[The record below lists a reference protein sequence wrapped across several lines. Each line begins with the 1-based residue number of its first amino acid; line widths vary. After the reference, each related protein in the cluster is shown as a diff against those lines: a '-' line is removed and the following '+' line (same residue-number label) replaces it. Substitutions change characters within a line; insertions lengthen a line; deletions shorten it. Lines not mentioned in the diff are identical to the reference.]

1 MTQTRKYGPI
11 GVRPQKVKS
20 KATGKWFMDIPSSL
34 TSTGKRMRKL
44 YPNKTEAE
52 ATARELK
59 KRLRMHELGYEVK
72 KPLSGLTFSQ
82 GVKEWEESQKRRV
95 RTGKLRD
102 ASLTTRMNEL
112 KPVQAFLG
120 DYSVTAITTE
130 LMEKYQERRDRE
142 GCRSA
147 TVNSEV
153 ASLKQVLHWL
163 VPLGHLQSVP
173 NVEPVPPSDIEHEIP
188 TEDEVVALIGFLPE
202 PLKLLVRMMAETGM
216 RPGEVYNLPWRH
228 VNLKEEYL
236 RVRPFRNWRPKNERS
251 IRRVW
256 LSSGL
261 RAEMHR
267 LPKNGTFVFSG
278 RDTNKPITDFK
289 KALNTAVEKAKLE
302 RYGQPM
308 HLTPKIFRKAFATWQ
323 AERGVSPSILQKQ
336 LGHAPG
342 SRMTE
347 QYYIHVRDFA
357 VKEAG
362 VELPMNEAKD
372 ILAISGNADTE
383 KRKVAA

>member
-1 MTQTRKYGPI
+1 MI
-11 GVRPQKVKS
+11 
-20 KATGKWFMDIPSSL
+20 SL
-34 TSTGKRMRKL
+34 PDKL
-44 YPNKTEAE
+44 PKQYID
-52 ATARELK
+52 LC
-59 KRLRMHELGYEVK
+59 
-72 KPLSGLTFSQ
+72 
-82 GVKEWEESQKRRV
+82 W
-95 RTGKLRD
+95 KLRKEF
-102 ASLTTRMNEL
+102 R
-112 KPVQAFLG
+112 
-120 DYSVTAITTE
+120 
-130 LMEKYQERRDRE
+130 
-142 GCRSA
+142 
-147 TVNSEV
+147 
-153 ASLKQVLHWL
+153 
-163 VPLGHLQSVP
+163 
-173 NVEPVPPSDIEHEIP
+173 P
-188 TEDEVVALIGFLPE
+188 TSPYW
-202 PLKLLVRMMAETGM
+202 KTGM
-216 RPGEVYNLPWRH
+216 RPGEVYNLPWTH
-228 VNLKEEYL
+228 VNLNEGYVD
-236 RVRPFRNWRPKNERS
+236 VRPYRNWQPKTKRS
-251 IRRVW
+251 KRRVW

-336 LGHAPG
+336 MGHAPG

-362 VELPMNEAKD
+362 VELPMNESGNL
-372 ILAISGNADTE
+372 LAISGNDAAE